1 MEKYCQ
7 FVIQFKTL
15 SKTDTFETRTNIR
28 LIESRIKGGEK
39 AKEQLLVS
47 VS

>member
-1 MEKYCQ
+1 MKNCCQ
-7 FVIQFKTL
+7 FVIQFQAL
-15 SKTDTFETRTNIR
+15 SKTDTFETSTNIR

-47 VS
+47 VL